1 MDQPTGTPGVA
12 LEQYR
17 PYLLLLA
24 RMQLGRQF
32 QGKLDASDVVQQALL
47 EAHRQRQQFH
57 GGTTEQLLSWLRRIL
72 AGTLTDALRGLGRAK
87 RDAARER
94 SLEAALEQSAE
105 RLAAWVAAEQSSPSE
120 QADRNEQ
127 LTRLAAALATLP
139 DAQRTALALRYCQG
153 WSIADI
159 SRHLGRS
166 PTAVAGLL
174 KRGTRQLRDLLSPPP
189 ASA

>member
-1 MDQPTGTPGVA
+1 MDQPSGAPDLA

-47 EAHRQRQQFH
+47 EAHRQRLQFQ
-57 GGTTEQLLSWLRRIL
+57 GTTTGQRLAWLRRIL
-72 AGTLTDALRGLGRAK
+72 AGTLTDALRNLGRAK
-87 RDAARER
+87 RDVARER

-105 RLAAWVAAEQSSPSE
+105 RLEAWVVADQSSPS
-120 QADRNEQ
+120 QRADRNEQ

-139 DAQRTALALRYCQG
+139 EAQRTALVLRYCQG
-153 WSIADI
+153 YTVADI
-159 SRHLGRS
+159 SAHLGRS

-174 KRGTRQLRDLLSPPP
+174 KRGTRQLRDLLQGSD
-189 ASA
+189 

>member
-1 MDQPTGTPGVA
+1 MDQPTEAPAA

-47 EAHRQRQQFH
+47 EAHRQRAQFR
-57 GGTTEQLLSWLRRIL
+57 GGSGQLMAWLRRIL
-72 AGTLTDALRGLGRAK
+72 AGTLTDALRALGRAK

-94 SLEAALEQSAE
+94 SLEAALDESSE
-105 RLAAWVAAEQSSPSE
+105 RLERWVVAEQSSPSE
-120 QADRNEQ
+120 RADRNEQ
-127 LTRLAAALATLP
+127 LTRLAAALTALP
-139 DAQRTALALRYCQG
+139 EAQRTALVLRYCQG
-153 WSIADI
+153 WSVADI
-159 SRHLGRS
+159 SEHLGRT

-174 KRGTRQLRDLLSPPP
+174 KRGARQLRDLLQGPSEP
-189 ASA
+189 

>member
-1 MDQPTGTPGVA
+1 MDQPSGAPGVA
-12 LEQYR
+12 LEQFR
-17 PYLLLLA
+17 AYLLLLA

-32 QGKLDASDVVQQALL
+32 QGKLDASDVVQQTLL
-47 EAHRQRQQFH
+47 EAHRQRAQFQ
-57 GGTTEQLLSWLRRIL
+57 GDTTPQLLAWLRRIL

-105 RLAAWVAAEQSSPSE
+105 RLEAWVAAEQSSPSE

-127 LTRLAAALATLP
+127 LTRLAAALTTLP
-139 DAQRTALALRYCQG
+139 DAQRTALVLRYCQG
-153 WSIADI
+153 RSVADI
-159 SRHLGRS
+159 SEHLGRS

-174 KRGTRQLRDLLSPPP
+174 KRGTRQLRDLLRGTD
-189 ASA
+189 

>member
-1 MDQPTGTPGVA
+1 MDPPTGAPDGA
-12 LEQYR
+12 LEQFR

-47 EAHRQRQQFH
+47 EAHRQRHQFQ
-57 GGTTEQLLSWLRRIL
+57 GGTTPQLLAWLRRIL
-72 AGTLTDALRGLGRAK
+72 AGTLTDALRSLGRAK
-87 RDAARER
+87 RDVARER

-105 RLAAWVAAEQSSPSE
+105 RLEAWLAAEQSSPSE
-120 QADRNEQ
+120 RADRNEQ
-127 LTRLAAALATLP
+127 LTRLAAALTTLP
-139 DAQRTALALRYCQG
+139 EAQRTALLLRYCQG
-153 WSIADI
+153 LSVADI

-174 KRGTRQLRDLLSPPP
+174 KRGTRQLRDLLQRTE
-189 ASA
+189 

>member
-1 MDQPTGTPGVA
+1 MDQPTGAPGVA

-47 EAHRQRQQFH
+47 EAHRQRDQ
-57 GGTTEQLLSWLRRIL
+57 
-72 AGTLTDALRGLGRAK
+72 LRGLGRAK

-94 SLEAALEQSAE
+94 SLEAALDESAE
-105 RLAAWVAAEQSSPSE
+105 RLEAWVAAEQSSPSE
-120 QADRNEQ
+120 RADRNEQ
-127 LTRLAAALATLP
+127 LTRLAAALAVLP
-139 DAQRTALALRYCQG
+139 DAQRTALVLRYCQG
-153 WSIADI
+153 WSVADI
-159 SRHLGRS
+159 SDHLGRS

-174 KRGTRQLRDLLSPPP
+174 KRGTRQLRDLLQGTE
-189 ASA
+189 

>member
-1 MDQPTGTPGVA
+1 MDQPTGAPGVA

-47 EAHRQRQQFH
+47 EAHRQRDQFR
-57 GGTTEQLLSWLRRIL
+57 GDSTRQLLAWLRRIL

-94 SLEAALEQSAE
+94 SLEAALDESSE
-105 RLAAWVAAEQSSPSE
+105 RLAQWVVAEQSSPSE
-120 QADRNEQ
+120 RADRNEQ
-127 LTRLAAALATLP
+127 LTRLAAALAVLP
-139 DAQRTALALRYCQG
+139 DAQRTALVLRYCQG
-153 WSIADI
+153 WSVADI
-159 SRHLGRS
+159 SDHLGRS

-174 KRGTRQLRDLLSPPP
+174 KRGTRQLRDLLQGTE
-189 ASA
+189 

>member
-1 MDQPTGTPGVA
+1 MDRPTEATGVA

-32 QGKLDASDVVQQALL
+32 PGKLDASDVVQQALL
-47 EAHRQRQQFH
+47 EAHRQRHQFH
-57 GGTTEQLLSWLRRIL
+57 GGSTPQLLAWLRRIL

-87 RDAARER
+87 RDAGRER
-94 SLEAALEQSAE
+94 SLEAALDQSAE
-105 RLAAWVAAEQSSPSE
+105 RLEAWVAADHSSPSE

-127 LTRLAAALATLP
+127 LTRLAAALTTLP
-139 DAQRTALALRYCQG
+139 EAQRTALVLRYCQG
-153 WSIADI
+153 CSVADI
-159 SRHLGRS
+159 SQQLGRS

-174 KRGTRQLRDLLSPPP
+174 KRGTRQLRDLLQGTE
-189 ASA
+189 

>member
-1 MDQPTGTPGVA
+1 MDQPTGAPGVA

-47 EAHRQRQQFH
+47 EAHRQRDQFR
-57 GGTTEQLLSWLRRIL
+57 GDSTRQLLAWLRRIL

-94 SLEAALEQSAE
+94 SLEAALDESAE
-105 RLAAWVAAEQSSPSE
+105 RLEAWVAAEQSSPSE
-120 QADRNEQ
+120 RADRG
-127 LTRLAAALATLP
+127 LARRATRSWSAKKAVNSSARSGCRATR
-139 DAQRTALALRYCQG
+139 ARRSG
-153 WSIADI
+153 
-159 SRHLGRS
+159 SR
-166 PTAVAGLL
+166 
-174 KRGTRQLRDLLSPPP
+174 P
-189 ASA
+189 ASTSSR